1 MTRIKANTERP
12 AITALMDIFEM
23 SNLRAPGFDEV
34 SDMLEM
40 IGTHASIMDGAV
52 SYEEEEVSH
61 VHTLSIMDIKRK

>member
-23 SNLRAPGFDEV
+23 SNLRAPGFNEV